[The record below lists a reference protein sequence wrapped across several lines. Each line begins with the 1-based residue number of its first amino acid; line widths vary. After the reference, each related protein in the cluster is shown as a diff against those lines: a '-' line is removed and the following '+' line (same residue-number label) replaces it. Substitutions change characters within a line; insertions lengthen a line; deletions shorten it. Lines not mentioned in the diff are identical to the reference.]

1 MPVPCIRVKTVCQT
15 TSLSM
20 ATVVIVVAS
29 TCNRLRSHDD
39 YLISLKKTNKKIVL
53 AVVMVAKSQIID
65 QIIPQVP
72 H

>member
-1 MPVPCIRVKTVCQT
+1 
-15 TSLSM
+15 M

-29 TCNRLRSHDD
+29 ICNRLRSHDD